1 MTAAPSCALLDT
13 INDPADLRRLDKKQL
28 PQLAAE
34 LRAFLIDSV
43 SQTGGHLSSNL
54 GTIELTIALHT
65 VFDTPHDRLIWDV
78 GHQCYAHKILTGR
91 RAAMKTLRMKD
102 GIAGF
107 PKRCESIY
115 DTFGVGHSSTSI
127 SAALGMALAAQY
139 QNEERKVIAVIGD
152 GAMSAGMAFEALN
165 NAGVA
170 DTDMLVI
177 LNDNEMSISPPVGAL
192 NKIFTRLMSGKT
204 YNAAREAG
212 RHMLGFAPPLLE
224 LARRAEEH
232 VKGMI
237 APGTLFEEFGFH
249 YYGPID
255 GHDLDAL
262 IPTLENLKKLK
273 GPKFLHVLTKKGQGY
288 KLAESDPVLY
298 HGVGKFSADQGIAA
312 SSGKLTYTQVFGD
325 WLCDQAKADAR
336 LIAITPAMREGSG
349 MVRFASE
356 YPNRY
361 FDVGIA
367 EQHAIT
373 FAAGL
378 ACEGLK
384 PVVAIY
390 STFLQRAYDQ
400 LIHDVALQNLP
411 VVFAVDRGGLVG
423 ADGPTH
429 HGAFD
434 LSFAACIPNMLVMAP
449 ADEAECRRLLSTA
462 FAHDGPA
469 LVRYPRGGGSGAVPD
484 DQLDTLPIGQG
495 EIRRRG
501 GSGIALLAFGSLLPA
516 ALAAGE
522 ALDATVANMRFV
534 KPLDV
539 ELILELA
546 GNHTLLV
553 SIEENA
559 VIGGAGSEIERL
571 LADRGIAAPV
581 LRLGL
586 PDRFID
592 HGEQQQLL
600 AELGLDQDGIISA
613 IHKHLG
619 QHAARP

>member
-1 MTAAPSCALLDT
+1 MIAVSPYALLET
-13 INDPADLRRLDKKQL
+13 INSPADLRALERKQL
-28 PQLAAE
+28 AQLAGE

-54 GTIELTIALHT
+54 GTVELTIALHA
-65 VFDTPHDRLIWDV
+65 VYDTPEDRLVWDV
-78 GHQCYAHKILTGR
+78 GHQCYPHKILTGR
-91 RAAMKTLRMKD
+91 RMAMNQLRMR
-102 GIAGF
+102 GGVAGF
-107 PKRCESIY
+107 PKRGESRY

-127 SAALGMALAAQY
+127 SAALGMALAAKQKGDA
-139 QNEERKVIAVIGD
+139 RKVVAVIGD

-192 NKIFTRLMSGKT
+192 NKILTRLMSGKT

-273 GPKFLHVLTKKGQGY
+273 GPKFLHVITKKGQGY
-288 KLAESDPVLY
+288 KLAESDPILY
-298 HGVGKFSADQGIAA
+298 HGVGKFTAGEGIQSAKGP
-312 SSGKLTYTQVFGD
+312 GKLTYTQVFGD
-325 WLCDQAKADAR
+325 WLCDMAKADSR
-336 LIAITPAMREGSG
+336 LIGITPAMREGSG

-356 YPNRY
+356 HADRY
-361 FDVGIA
+361 YDVGIA
-367 EQHAIT
+367 EQHAVT
-373 FAAGL
+373 FAAGM

-429 HGAFD
+429 HGTFD
-434 LSFAACIPNMLVMAP
+434 LSFVACIPNLVVMAP
-449 ADEAECRRLLSTA
+449 ADEAECRKMLSTA
-462 FAHDGPA
+462 FALDGPA
-469 LVRYPRGGGSGAVPD
+469 VVRYPRGGGCG
-484 DQLDTLPIGQG
+484 TLPEMNLDSLAIGKG
-495 EIRRRG
+495 EVRRRG
-501 GSGIALLAFGSLLPA
+501 QRTALLAFGSLVPA

-522 ALDATVANMRFV
+522 ELDATVANMRFV
-534 KPLDV
+534 KPLDA
-539 ELILELA
+539 ELIVELA
-546 GNHTLLV
+546 GNHSLLV

-571 LADRGIAAPV
+571 LAERGICVPV

-586 PDRFID
+586 PDRFIE
-592 HGEQQQLL
+592 HGEQGQLL
-600 AELGLDQDGIISA
+600 AELGLDQDGIVRA
-613 IHKHLG
+613 VRNRTHR
-619 QHAARP
+619 Q